1 MLQFNENIGRESY
14 GTEFKG
20 FSFYK
25 TGMTIDKKEAEQCC
39 QDKKFIFDDLT
50 SLNLD
55 IYIEQYVPRYACAF
69 INSLNDSVN
78 ESLNDNTEK
87 ALFFGVND
95 FGFVKGIPHK
105 DSIRLEK
112 IREKIQ
118 KTFSTNLRTTA
129 KLNFKVE
136 VIEVDRET
144 VPVPE
149 KDVPE
154 KFTKYLAKK
163 DIYMK
168 RYQDFVDETNKVKE
182 KYDIINLKLVDIFN
196 TKETR
201 LILQEYI
208 RKNDPTNP
216 VLEIISSDYQLM
228 QISGEELRVIK
239 TDPTNPY
246 YWVTTYKDS
255 IIEEYKKHKPIFNDL
270 FRKTTPL
277 NLLISVDE
285 MIPYWI
291 HSNLDLKLAVIKI
304 TFYFEKDV
312 KDTEKKISTFFDI
325 TTQKWTSCKR
335 VIEKGQPM
343 CIPIEF

>member
-25 TGMTIDKKEAEQCC
+25 SGMTIDKEEAEKCC
-39 QDKKFIFDDLT
+39 QDKKFIFDHLT

-55 IYIEQYVPRYACAF
+55 IYIDQYVPRYACGF
-69 INSLNDSVN
+69 INS
-78 ESLNDNTEK
+78 EKDNRSHDEK
-87 ALFFGVND
+87 TLFFGVND

-105 DSIRLEK
+105 DSIRVEK
-112 IREKIQ
+112 IKEKIE
-118 KTFSTNLRTTA
+118 KTCLTNLRTSA
-129 KLNFKVE
+129 RLHFKVE

-144 VPVPE
+144 VPVPD

-168 RYQDFVDETNKVKE
+168 KYRDFVDETNKVKE
-182 KYDIINLKLVDIFN
+182 RFDIINFKLVDIFN
-196 TKETR
+196 RKETR
-201 LILQEYI
+201 LELTEYI
-208 RKNDPTNP
+208 KKIDPTNP
-216 VLEIISSDYQLM
+216 VLEIISSDYQLQ
-228 QISGEELRVIK
+228 QISGEELRDIK
-239 TDPTNPY
+239 TDKTNPY

-255 IIEEYKKHKPIFNDL
+255 IIDEYKKHKPIFNDL
-270 FRKTTPL
+270 FRKTTPI

-291 HSNLDLKLAVIKI
+291 HSNLDVKLSVIKI
-304 TFYFEKDV
+304 TFYFEKDET
-312 KDTEKKISTFFDI
+312 KDETKDDISTFFDI
-325 TTQKWTSCKR
+325 TMQKWSSCKR

-343 CIPIEF
+343 CLPIF